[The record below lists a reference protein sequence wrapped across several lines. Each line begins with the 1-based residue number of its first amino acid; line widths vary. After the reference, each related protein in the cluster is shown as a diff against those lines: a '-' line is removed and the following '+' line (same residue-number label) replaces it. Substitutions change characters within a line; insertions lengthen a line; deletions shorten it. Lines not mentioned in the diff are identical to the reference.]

1 MKQITKPTFFTLI
14 FTISLI
20 FAVGCKR
27 ELTPMEKMFSSV
39 ESVRLNLT
47 GTCFASEDN
56 SCLIDFRRESR
67 YKVFVKKNGE
77 WRQFNGQRYF
87 ITYSSDNSVCVECS
101 YMESY
106 GTDKF
111 AEGILTPKYFEL
123 KEKNG
128 TPKQFKNMRIITNS
142 EAKSIYEGQ

>member
-1 MKQITKPTFFTLI
+1 MRKITKTTLFTLL

-39 ESVRLNLT
+39 ESVKSSLI

-67 YKVFVKKNGE
+67 YKVFVKENGE
-77 WRQFNGQRYF
+77 WRQFNGERYF

-101 YMESY
+101 YMKCS

-111 AEGILTPKYFEL
+111 ADGILTPKYFEL

-128 TPKQFKNMRIITNS
+128 TPKRFENMRIVTNS
-142 EAKSIYEGQ
+142 EAKIIYEGQ